1 VNAIARSDARRPSGH
16 GVPAWALALPV
27 AVVLAATGAGV
38 AMVIADRSSSPV
50 WVAAGHARVGEVAPN
65 FTSVDLQGNKV
76 GLSDFRSRPVL
87 LTFWATWCTVCKDEL
102 PALQGLQQRYSGSG
116 LKVLAVNYRETSNER
131 MRQYLAGIN
140 VNLQSVIDPGAAIAS
155 AYGVD
160 IGLPVNVL
168 VDRAG
173 HVARIMVGE
182 FPIASIDTAVNQVV
196 AETATS

>member
-1 VNAIARSDARRPSGH
+1 
-16 GVPAWALALPV
+16 VPAWALALPV
-27 AVVLAATGAGV
+27 VVVLAATTAGV
-38 AMVIADRSSSPV
+38 AMVIADRSSNHV
-50 WVAAGHARVGEVAPN
+50 WVAPGHARVGEAAPN
-65 FTSVDLQGNKV
+65 FTSYDLQGNKV
-76 GLSDFRSRPVL
+76 SLSDFGSRPVL